1 MRRIFYFSGHGL
13 KIYEWQG
20 RQLLGS
26 CEFEPDPDGFAE
38 FSDYLT
44 TAPPLAAQLLVDVIE
59 EDFRRATI
67 PHVGPSARKTLLT
80 RLLDRHYR
88 DEPHKYAAVLSRS
101 KDGRRDDEVLLA
113 ALPEVEALRPWLEIM
128 LARHVPVAGIWSLP
142 LLSEQV
148 LKAAGIH
155 EANALV
161 VSRHIRQA
169 QRETFFKNGQLL
181 LSRLAKLERSFQE
194 RADTAHSFQ
203 QLTVTAEQI
212 RHFVTNQRIIGFTD
226 TLSVVC
232 LVPDE
237 QVTASAAIPLD
248 TAQIK
253 YRFVGLGRVFEQF
266 QLRGCE
272 HQHTDALLSYVCS
285 RQPLFRSHY
294 GQPEQKQWFHRYLIG
309 RAVRTAATVGVL
321 TLLTGSALIGL
332 NTIELKQQQQAVE
345 AGTTLL
351 SRRHASEFA
360 ELEQQLADA
369 PGLQTTVEI
378 ATQLAAESRQ
388 SPQAMFEPLS
398 RVFGDVRFQ
407 ALELNRLEWQKY
419 QPDDADR
426 ILREAALSG
435 QSETTDEEPPPEEYE
450 TAQSPDSGSLTRQ
463 QAVLRIAG
471 TLDRKAV
478 PYRQTVTTMQAF
490 AAALEAL
497 PEVARLQLVRSPVD
511 IRPKARFSD
520 RSGLDSSIDSAEDDQ
535 YEILLLIQRARHD

>member
-13 KIYEWQG
+13 KIFEWQG
-20 RQLLGS
+20 RQLLGT
-26 CEFEPDPDGFAE
+26 CEFEPDAEGFAE
-38 FSDYLT
+38 FGDYLT
-44 TAPPLAAQLLVDVIE
+44 TAPPLSAQLLVDVIE

-67 PHVGPSARKTLLT
+67 PHVGPNARKTLLA

-88 DEPHKYAAVLSRS
+88 DEPHKYATVLGRR
-101 KDGRRDDEVLLA
+101 KEGRRDDEVLLA
-113 ALPEVEALRPWLEIM
+113 ALPDVETLRPWLEIV
-128 LARHVPVAGIWSLP
+128 LAHHVPVAGIWSLP
-142 LLSEQV
+142 LLQEQV

-161 VSRHIRQA
+161 VSQHIRQA

-181 LSRLAKLERSFQE
+181 LSRLAKLERSVNE
-194 RADTAHSFQ
+194 RADANRSFQ

-226 TLSVVC
+226 TLTVVC

-237 QVTASAAIPLD
+237 QVTASATVHLD

-285 RQPLFRSHY
+285 RQSLFRSHY
-294 GQPEQKQWFHRYLIG
+294 DQSEQKQWFHRYLIG
-309 RAVRTAATVGVL
+309 RAVRTAATVGTLALLAGSVL
-321 TLLTGSALIGL
+321 VGL
-332 NTIELKQQQQAVE
+332 NTVELKQQQRAIE

-351 SRRHASEFA
+351 SRRHDGEFA
-360 ELEQQLADA
+360 RLEEQLADA
-369 PGLQTTVEI
+369 PSVQTTVEM
-378 ATQLAAESRQ
+378 ASQVAVESRQ
-388 SPQAMFEPLS
+388 SPQALFEPLS
-398 RVFGDVRFQ
+398 RVFSDARFQ
-407 ALELNRLEWQKY
+407 ALALDRLDWQKY
-419 QPDDADR
+419 QPVDAAR
-426 ILREAALSG
+426 ILREAAPSDP
-435 QSETTDEEPPPEEYE
+435 SDSMEEPPPEEFE
-450 TAQSPDSGSLTRQ
+450 TVESPDSEALTRQ
-463 QAVLRIAG
+463 QAVVRIAG
-471 TLDRKAV
+471 TLNRKAV

-497 PEVARLQLVRSPVD
+497 PEVAHLQLVHMPVD

-520 RSGLDSSIDSAEDDQ
+520 RRGPDSGGLATADDQ
-535 YEILLLIQRARHD
+535 YEILLLLRRARHD